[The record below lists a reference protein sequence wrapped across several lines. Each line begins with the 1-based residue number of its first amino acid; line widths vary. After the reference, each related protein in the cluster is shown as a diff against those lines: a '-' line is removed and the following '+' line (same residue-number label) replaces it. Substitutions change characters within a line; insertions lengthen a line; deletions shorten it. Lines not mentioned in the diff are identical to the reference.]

1 MKLNLGKILSIVSI
15 VQPLVQ
21 SAQER
26 FKGKKTGAEKKE
38 AVIETLRAI
47 VPAVEDV
54 TGRDLFDDESFE
66 RALSALV
73 DAEKAVLVARERVQ
87 AFVDAAKGI
96 RTQA

>member
-1 MKLNLGKILSIVSI
+1 MKLTLGKILSIVSI

-26 FKGKKTGAEKKE
+26 FKGAKSGAEKKA
-38 AVIETLRAI
+38 AVIETLRAV

-54 TGRDLFDDESFE
+54 TGRDLFDDESFA

-73 DAEKAVLVARERVQ
+73 DAEKAVLSARERVQ
-87 AFVDAAKGI
+87 AFIDASKGI
-96 RTQA
+96 RNQ